1 MSQPKHTLS
10 PWHVLDHPNK
20 EFFVY
25 GPDGNL
31 VANCDGWINHTLADK
46 QANARLIAAAP
57 ELLEACKEAKLI
69 LCQYIDAFEHKS
81 DKNRFQE
88 KINLLYEAI
97 KKATIDN

>member
-1 MSQPKHTLS
+1 MNQPKHTPG
-10 PWHVLDHPNK
+10 PWHVLDHPNR
-20 EFFVY
+20 EYFVY

-57 ELLEACKEAKLI
+57 ELLEACIEALRQLSAPDCPVI
-69 LCQYIDAFEHKS
+69 PDGAMV
-81 DKNRFQE
+81 RGR
-88 KINLLYEAI
+88 LYAAL

>member
-1 MSQPKHTLS
+1 MSQSKHTLS

-20 EFFVY
+20 EYFVY

-57 ELLEACKEAKLI
+57 ELLEACKGMIETLMGHDAAWEALTIQQKARAI
-69 LCQYIDAFEHKS
+69 TMK
-81 DKNRFQE
+81 
-88 KINLLYEAI
+88 EAI
-97 KKATIDN
+97 KKATGES